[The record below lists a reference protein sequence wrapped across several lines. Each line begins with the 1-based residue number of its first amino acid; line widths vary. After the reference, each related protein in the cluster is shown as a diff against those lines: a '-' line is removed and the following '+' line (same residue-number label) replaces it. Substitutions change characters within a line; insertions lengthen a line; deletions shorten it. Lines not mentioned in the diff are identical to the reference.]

1 MMPNIDPANIGRVAY
16 DGRSRLFVTF
26 NDSGDSYTYYA
37 VPVPVYEDMIA
48 SESIPSFFRRRIQN
62 RYSSRKRES
71 LDH

>member
-1 MMPNIDPANIGRVAY
+1 MPTIDPSAIGRVAY

-26 NDSGDSYTYYA
+26 NDSGESYTYYA

-48 SESIPSFFRRRIQN
+48 SDSIPTFFRRRIQN
-62 RYSSRKRES
+62 RYSSRKREN

>member
-1 MMPNIDPANIGRVAY
+1 MSNVDPGAIGQIAY

-48 SESIPSFFRRRIQN
+48 SESIPSFFSRRIQN
-62 RYSSRKRES
+62 RYSSRKREP